1 MLNEEKIKLM
11 TRMAAYEENEGKR
24 SMQIGNY
31 FRSDYIGLQVMKS
44 VISATIAFVI
54 VIAMYIFY
62 DFESVMKE
70 IYQVDLLATGKQ
82 ILIAYVVFVG
92 IYAVIT
98 YIIYAYRYTKAK
110 KSLKKYYT
118 HLTELS
124 GFYDEIRR

>member
-44 VISATIAFVI
+44 VISATVAFAI

-98 YIIYAYRYTKAK
+98 YVIYAYRYSKAR
-110 KSLKKYYT
+110 KSLRKYYT

-124 GFYDEIRR
+124 EFYDEIRR

>member
-44 VISATIAFVI
+44 VISATIAFAI
-54 VIAMYIFY
+54 VIGMYIFY

-98 YIIYAYRYTKAK
+98 YMIYAYRYTKAK

>member
-44 VISATIAFVI
+44 VISATVAFAI

-82 ILIAYVVFVG
+82 ILIEYVVFVG

-98 YIIYAYRYTKAK
+98 YVIYAYRYSKAR
-110 KSLKKYYT
+110 KSLRKYYT

-124 GFYDEIRR
+124 QFYDEIRR

>member
-11 TRMAAYEENEGKR
+11 TRMAAYEENEGKH

-44 VISATIAFVI
+44 VISATIAFAI

>member
-92 IYAVIT
+92 IYAVVT

>member
-11 TRMAAYEENEGKR
+11 TRMASYEEHEGKR
-24 SMQIGNY
+24 SMEIGNY

-44 VISATIAFVI
+44 IICATIAFAV
-54 VIAMYIFY
+54 VVGMFIFY

-92 IYAVIT
+92 IYAVIS
-98 YIIYAYRYTKAK
+98 YIVYAYRYSRAK
-110 KSLKKYYT
+110 KSLRKYYT
-118 HLTELS
+118 HLTELA
-124 GFYDEIRR
+124 GFYDDIKR

>member
-44 VISATIAFVI
+44 VISATIAFAI

-110 KSLKKYYT
+110 KSLKK
-118 HLTELS
+118 
-124 GFYDEIRR
+124 

>member
-44 VISATIAFVI
+44 VISATIAFAI
-54 VIAMYIFY
+54 VIGMYIFY

-92 IYAVIT
+92 IYAVVT

>member
-44 VISATIAFVI
+44 VISATIAFAI

-82 ILIAYVVFVG
+82 ILIAYVMFVG

>member
-98 YIIYAYRYTKAK
+98 YMIYAYRYTKAK

>member
-44 VISATIAFVI
+44 VISATIAFAI

-82 ILIAYVVFVG
+82 ILIAYVMFVG

-98 YIIYAYRYTKAK
+98 YMIYAYRYTKAK

>member
-1 MLNEEKIKLM
+1 MLNEDKIKLM
-11 TRMAAYEENEGKR
+11 TRMAAYEENKGKR

-44 VISATIAFVI
+44 VISATVAFAI
-54 VIAMYIFY
+54 VIGMYIFY

-98 YIIYAYRYTKAK
+98 YIIYAYRYSKAR
-110 KSLKKYYT
+110 KSLKKYYA
-118 HLTELS
+118 HLTELA

>member
-44 VISATIAFVI
+44 VISATIAFAI
-54 VIAMYIFY
+54 VIGMYIFY

-82 ILIAYVVFVG
+82 ILIAYVMFVG

>member
-70 IYQVDLLATGKQ
+70 IYQVDLLTTGKQ

>member
-44 VISATIAFVI
+44 VISATIAFAI

-92 IYAVIT
+92 IYAVVT

>member
-44 VISATIAFVI
+44 VISATIAFAI

-70 IYQVDLLATGKQ
+70 IYQVDLVATGKQ
-82 ILIAYVVFVG
+82 ILSSYVVRVG
-92 IYAVIT
+92 IYAVVT

>member
-44 VISATIAFVI
+44 VISATIAFAI

-98 YIIYAYRYTKAK
+98 YMIYAYRYTKAK

>member
-44 VISATIAFVI
+44 VISATIAFAI

-62 DFESVMKE
+62 DFESVIKE

-92 IYAVIT
+92 SYAVIT

>member
-44 VISATIAFVI
+44 VISATIAFAI

-70 IYQVDLLATGKQ
+70 IYQVDLLVTGKQ

>member
-44 VISATIAFVI
+44 VISATIAFAI

-82 ILIAYVVFVG
+82 ILIAYVVFGG

-98 YIIYAYRYTKAK
+98 YMIYAYRYTKAK